1 MNKLPKRTTITLSV
15 LTLPI
20 IIALLVV
27 VGLGVVTKNA
37 VENKFANNAVLSDE
51 DENKDESNDDDED
64 KNEDE
69 DKNDEKDRR
78 DESQDDRDE
87 QEEKTKDQ
95 EQNNDSDDD
104 EEEIEESDDIED
116 SEDEF
121 DDGEETAEVSTVTN
135 EDGTVTKIYKKT
147 DGDEIKTKIITYD
160 ASGKIISE
168 KELKENGSED
178 KSETKIISSVINPDG
193 TITKTFTKTEGTKI
207 EMKSLTYDQ
216 NGKLIKKTKLNADG
230 SIKEEELVSK
240 NDDEDESDESEDDDF
255 ELTFISKAGATVNS
269 ALSRVIKA
277 KLKQEIENND
287 RLGSKVNKVELE
299 IKTTQGTL
307 KYEGTAS
314 KNEKLFGIFGIQI
327 PVDIEID
334 SITGKITSVNQ
345 SFWAKI
351 IDFLSL

>member
-116 SEDEF
+116 SEDEL
-121 DDGEETAEVSTVTN
+121 DDGEETVEISTVTN
-135 EDGTVTKIYKKT
+135 E
-147 DGDEIKTKIITYD
+147 
-160 ASGKIISE
+160 
-168 KELKENGSED
+168 
-178 KSETKIISSVINPDG
+178 DG